1 MNDQH
6 KYKNFISEIPSTAV
20 EVYRMLPEGTR
31 CEVIFNELY
40 FPENGHKDE
49 KYDYFPWRPTTA
61 IEVYQMLPEGTRCE
75 VIFNTLVMSPSPT
88 FSHQQL
94 LADLLAIFYLF
105 LKDRDLGKVI
115 LSPFD
120 VYIENY
126 ESVVQPDLMII
137 LNKNLHL
144 IQNNGLHGAPDI
156 AIEILSPNRT
166 YDTKRKRSLYEKGGV
181 KEYFMI
187 DPENKKTTLLTL
199 NNAGVYEQTYEE
211 AGLLKSGILP
221 FNFSF

>member
-1 MNDQH
+1 MGEQN
-6 KYKNFISEIPSTAV
+6 KYRNLIPEIPSTAV
-20 EVYRMLPEGTR
+20 DVYRMLPEGTR
-31 CEVIFNELY
+31 CEVIFNELL

-61 IEVYQMLPEGTRCE
+61 IEVYEMLPEGTRCE
-75 VIFNTLVMSPSPT
+75 VIFNILVMSPSPT

-94 LADLLAIFYLF
+94 LADLHAIFYSF
-105 LKDRDLGKVI
+105 LKDRNLGKAI

-126 ESVVQPDLMII
+126 ESVVQPDLMVV
-137 LNKNLHL
+137 LNEHLHL
-144 IQNNGLHGAPDI
+144 IQDNGLHGAPDI
-156 AIEILSPNRT
+156 AIEILSLNRA
-166 YDTKRKRSLYEKGGV
+166 YDTKRKRALYEKAGV

-199 NNAGVYEQTYEE
+199 NASGIYEQTYE
-211 AGLLKSGILP
+211 AIGVINSTVLSCSLA
-221 FNFSF
+221 F